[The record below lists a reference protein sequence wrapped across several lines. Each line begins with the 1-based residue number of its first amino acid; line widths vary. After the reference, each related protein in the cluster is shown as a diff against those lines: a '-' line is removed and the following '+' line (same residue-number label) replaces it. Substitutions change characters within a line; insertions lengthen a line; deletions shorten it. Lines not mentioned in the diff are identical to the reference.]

1 MPSDRYAVNGQNYPE
16 RKGYN
21 RLVAQTA
28 KNIVKKKLIEIRRG
42 GARAAD
48 DFLDQMLNKNESNRG
63 TTKKSAIL
71 GGFDIESF
79 ARAELDKNRGKWRN
93 FIIEAATRFDP
104 DALACFGVNFI
115 YGGLMTAS
123 VGNIGWASVI
133 KMGENA
139 HNSSHAPFSAPTS
152 VGGGQNAGRAVS
164 EYISRGRARGNMV
177 WIIEGKGLFSSE
189 MLKTYRF
196 APDIAFILL
205 EKGDKNSIW
214 CKEIPFEELS
224 QLKNILTVIPDTEVA
239 VISEFNRRGMLY
251 ALSSAERY
259 RREGNKGAIFV
270 DITHESLSNIFE
282 GFIRNPTFPIRSD
295 RIFELFNGIEQLLS
309 GGKSDKLPEYR
320 A

>member
-1 MPSDRYAVNGQNYPE
+1 
-16 RKGYN
+16 
-21 RLVAQTA
+21 
-28 KNIVKKKLIEIRRG
+28 
-42 GARAAD
+42 
-48 DFLDQMLNKNESNRG
+48 
-63 TTKKSAIL
+63 
-71 GGFDIESF
+71 
-79 ARAELDKNRGKWRN
+79 
-93 FIIEAATRFDP
+93 
-104 DALACFGVNFI
+104 
-115 YGGLMTAS
+115 MTAS

-133 KMGENA
+133 KIGENA
-139 HNSSHAPFSAPTS
+139 HNSSHAPFSATTS

-164 EYISRGRARGNMV
+164 EYISRGRVRGNMV

-205 EKGDKNSIW
+205 EKGDKNGIW

-259 RREGNKGAIFV
+259 RREGNKGAISV
-270 DITHESLSNIFE
+270 DITHESLPNIFE
-282 GFIRNPTFPIRSD
+282 GFIRNPAFPLRAD